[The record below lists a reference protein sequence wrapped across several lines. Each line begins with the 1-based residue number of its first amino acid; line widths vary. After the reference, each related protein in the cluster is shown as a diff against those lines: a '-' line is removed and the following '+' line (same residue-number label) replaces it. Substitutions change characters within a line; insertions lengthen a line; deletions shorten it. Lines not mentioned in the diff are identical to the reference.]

1 MAYVGLPGY
10 ISYLVEDQIWLV
22 QERST
27 VCLAISPRI
36 SLHHLSYMKNSS
48 CWRSH
53 QNHCGSGQFVL
64 SSLHEN
70 DIHLREGAN
79 HRKKRCRISFSSQAQ
94 IIHPKK
100 TSSWTGVD
108 LHFPVSL
115 GAASRVIRLWKLNVF
130 CALWHHVLMTM
141 VTAKIT
147 RHWEKSEK
155 KNNNGNNNQK
165 CGLNDS
171 PQHKSS

>member
-27 VCLAISPRI
+27 VCLAISPRTTCLTWKTRAVGDLI
-36 SLHHLSYMKNSS
+36 KITVAPGNLYCPPCMKMTFT
-48 CWRSH
+48 CVR
-53 QNHCGSGQFVL
+53 GQTI
-64 SSLHEN
+64 E
-70 DIHLREGAN
+70 
-79 HRKKRCRISFSSQAQ
+79 KKRCRISFSSQAK